1 MLNIVVC
8 IKQVPMVSELPWD
21 PRSGTLMREIAEGM
35 INPAC
40 KHALE
45 AALRLKNKHGGSILV
60 VTMGPPMAEEILREA
75 IAMGADRGILIS
87 DPLLA
92 GSDTLVTSLALAQA
106 IKKDCADFDLVMC
119 GCYTSDSE
127 TAQVGPQLTEEL
139 NVPGVAYVDQLEYQK
154 KGVLH
159 VQRTADGFLETM
171 EVPLPG
177 LVTVSTRHYSP
188 RYAPLA
194 GLQEAFEPVD
204 IIYRTAADLE
214 IEADSAGG
222 KGSPTRILD
231 VYSPSTDKENIILKG
246 TPTKVVNQ
254 LLQQF
259 EDLIGGAIGKDLKAH
274 NE

>member
-1 MLNIVVC
+1 MD
-8 IKQVPMVSELPWD
+8 S
-21 PRSGTLMREIAEGM
+21 A
-35 INPAC
+35 
-40 KHALE
+40 
-45 AALRLKNKHGGSILV
+45 
-60 VTMGPPMAEEILREA
+60 
-75 IAMGADRGILIS
+75 
-87 DPLLA
+87 A
-92 GSDTLVTSLALAQA
+92 GSR
-106 IKKDCADFDLVMC
+106 
-119 GCYTSDSE
+119 
-127 TAQVGPQLTEEL
+127 P
-139 NVPGVAYVDQLEYQK
+139 
-154 KGVLH
+154 
-159 VQRTADGFLETM
+159 ETM